1 LATNNLVPKLVIA
14 GAATRQNGILVFSQP
29 FNSHIIAC
37 SDIIKNKKLETVSA
51 WRNMLGAFDPSLA
64 SLSVD
69 ELADLIALL
78 VFQFEAMK
86 VIL

>member
-1 LATNNLVPKLVIA
+1 MATNNLVQKLVMA
-14 GAATRQNGILVFSQP
+14 GAATRQNGILVFSQS

-37 SDIIKNKKLETVSA
+37 SDNQNKKLETVST
-51 WRNMLGAFDPSLA
+51 WRNMLSAFEPSLA

-86 VIL
+86 AAL